1 MPVRTHMQFGNRARA
16 AMRRGIMEGL
26 RLVETTLGPRGRM
39 VVMHTVFGDPFSV
52 IPPKLSRDGETVL
65 AAAEIGSPIERIGIH
80 LLQRVAS
87 EMRSEVGD
95 GTTTCIVLAG
105 HLALEMLSLI
115 ERGISPDDM
124 VADLEE
130 ALPILLSE
138 LRTLARSVAPEI
150 LLRLPHSIGGGS
162 THLGEWVV
170 QALDAVGFQGRVH
183 VAVDDRLEAPPFR
196 LEIQQEA
203 TFHWP
208 LAEPHLCS
216 AEGPALLCLSQ
227 QPLEDVQ
234 ATVSL
239 LEHAHEQE
247 CGIVFVAPGYSEPVL
262 ELLTLNVQQGTVP
275 ITALRIPHT
284 SDWRTIILHDL
295 AFLSQGEVV
304 DVIAGATY
312 NTVKYGSIESLLLAD
327 EQVSLRFR
335 PVPEQQMRQRVNI
348 LQTAL
353 ARLSSPLERER
364 IQERLS
370 FLLPTATL
378 WLAAPTQVLAANR
391 VTLAYNALAWVR
403 AAVSGGVVPGGGV
416 ALWQLGRRME
426 GSTNPV
432 HLALARAL
440 VAPLQVILRNA
451 GVEYAFIRA
460 SLSDGTSVYDV
471 EKREVVDPWQVGL
484 LDPVP
489 VIEQCIRKA
498 ISMSSLLARTET
510 CLVQEPVEAAISTYE
525 RAAR

>member
-1 MPVRTHMQFGNRARA
+1 
-16 AMRRGIMEGL
+16 
-26 RLVETTLGPRGRM
+26 M

-239 LEHAHEQE
+239 LEHAHEQG

-312 NTVKYGSIESLLLAD
+312 NTVKYGSIESLLLAY

-348 LQTAL
+348 LQAAL